1 MQEAL
6 CALLHKAGEIMLSAR
21 GSGQVFVKPGDAN
34 YVTEYDIR
42 IQRFLQDE
50 LGRLL
55 PEADFIGEEDEEKH
69 GSESLRWIVDPIDGT
84 TNFMH
89 GLMESCISVAL
100 CEGAGTLL
108 GAVYQP
114 YRDEFFFA
122 EKGKGA
128 SLNREAIRV
137 SGHAPEGAL
146 FTFGTTP
153 YDRSSAEKTFRLLE
167 AVFPF
172 VTDLRRSGSAAQDMA
187 YVASGRTDGF
197 FEYRLS
203 PWDFAAGRIL
213 VCEAGGIACD
223 LSGNALDV
231 RAPSAVLCGGKELV
245 ERFLSVADACG
256 IGYGQT

>member
-1 MQEAL
+1 MREAL
-6 CALLHKAGEIMLSAR
+6 CTLLHKAGEIMLSAH
-21 GSGQVFVKPGDAN
+21 GSGRVFTKPGDAN

-42 IQRFLQDE
+42 VQRFLREE
-50 LGRLL
+50 LSRLL

-89 GLMESCISVAL
+89 GLLESSVSAAL
-100 CEGAGTLL
+100 CEGGDTLL

-153 YDRSSAEKTFRLLE
+153 YDRSSAGKTFRLLE
-167 AVFPF
+167 AVFDGGQQPRLDGTLTTI
-172 VTDLRRSGSAAQDMA
+172 VEQHLRAAELLDQLAYFLFCSFSELHIGGS
-187 YVASGRTDGF
+187 
-197 FEYRLS
+197 
-203 PWDFAAGRIL
+203 I
-213 VCEAGGIACD
+213 
-223 LSGNALDV
+223 
-231 RAPSAVLCGGKELV
+231 VLEV
-245 ERFLSVADACG
+245 FH
-256 IGYGQT
+256 T

>member
-1 MQEAL
+1 MREAL
-6 CALLHKAGEIMLSAR
+6 CTLLHKAGEIMLSAH
-21 GSGQVFVKPGDAN
+21 GSGRVFTKPGDAN

-42 IQRFLQDE
+42 VQRFLREE
-50 LGRLL
+50 LSRLL

-89 GLMESCISVAL
+89 GLLESSVSAAL
-100 CEGAGTLL
+100 CEGGDTLL

-153 YDRSSAEKTFRLLE
+153 YDRSSAGKTFRLLE

-172 VTDLRRSGSAAQDMA
+172 VADLRRSGSAAQDMA
-187 YVASGRTDGF
+187 YVAAGRTDGF

-203 PWDFAAGRIL
+203 PWDFAAGKLL
-213 VCEAGGIACD
+213 VTEAGGLASD
-223 LSGNALDV
+223 LSGKALDV

-245 ERFLSVADACG
+245 ERFLAVAEACG
-256 IGYGQT
+256 IDR

>member
-1 MQEAL
+1 MREAL
-6 CALLHKAGEIMLSAR
+6 FSLLREAGDTMLSAH
-21 GSGQVFVKPGDAN
+21 GSGRVFIKPGDAN

-42 IQRFLQDE
+42 IQRFLRDG
-50 LGRLL
+50 LVRLL

-89 GLMESCISVAL
+89 GLRESCVSVAL
-100 CEGAGTLL
+100 CEGGGTLL

-114 YRDEFFFA
+114 YRNEFFFA
-122 EKGKGA
+122 ERGKGA
-128 SLNREAIRV
+128 SLNGEPIRI

-153 YDRSSAEKTFRLLE
+153 YDRSSARMTFGLLE

-172 VTDLRRSGSAAQDMA
+172 VADLRRSGSAAQDMA
-187 YVASGRTDGF
+187 YVAAGRTDGF

-203 PWDFAAGRIL
+203 PWDFAAGKLL
-213 VCEAGGIACD
+213 VTEAGGVACD
-223 LSGNALDV
+223 LSGKALDV
-231 RAPSAVLCGGKELV
+231 RAPSAVLCGGRELV
-245 ERFLSVADACG
+245 ERVLSIAESLGSAP
-256 IGYGQT
+256 